1 MLPFRLLGHR
11 DVKSPERIRFITHNF
26 LLGNSAMKFRS
37 DAYVFRFGS
46 MTIHLASSCFGP
58 VWIGLDT
65 YLRLPK
71 AAADRTASAQCK
83 AEEMAC
89 PEAKPIPASTVQ
101 IPWFEG
107 SASRLSH
114 REPRGSGRV

>member
-1 MLPFRLLGHR
+1 
-11 DVKSPERIRFITHNF
+11 
-26 LLGNSAMKFRS
+26 MKFRS
-37 DAYVFRFGS
+37 DAYVFRFES
-46 MTIHLASSCFGP
+46 MMIHLASSCFGP

-71 AAADRTASAQCK
+71 AAADRTASAQYK

-101 IPWFEG
+101 IPWFEPLLG
-107 SASRLSH
+107 SPIGNLVAAAEFESSDGHVTLSRAGELE
-114 REPRGSGRV
+114 RKGPGFPR